1 MASRGKRAWVVCVW
15 AEVLRLASRI
25 NAENE
30 AAGDDAKLAGKHYTL
45 KMQVKKGIPVSPGV
59 AIFPATVLD
68 AEDQPIPRR
77 TVPVAQVPEEHERL
91 TRALEASTQEIET
104 VRQQTASTLGDELA
118 KIFSFHIAM
127 LADKQLLEN
136 IHGMI
141 RDQRVTAEYAVYATT
156 RRLARTFLQAD
167 NRYMR
172 ERVTDAWDLE
182 RRILKHLIG
191 RSRTALADLKHQ
203 AILIAHDLTPS
214 QTAALDKNKIKALAT
229 DAGGRTSHTAIL
241 AHALGIPAIVGLDN
255 VTSLVSSGD
264 TVIIDGNRGIVF
276 VDPDAATL
284 MEYRQEVLRMAAFE
298 DTLGQ
303 LRELPSQT
311 RDGTDI
317 ELLAN
322 IEFPSEITE
331 ALRNGAAGVGLY
343 RTEFIFLASETE
355 PSEEQQYESYVEAI
369 RALGGKP
376 LTIRTLDLG
385 ADKIADSM
393 TSADYTERNPF
404 LGCRSIRLCL
414 QNLPLFKTQLR
425 AILRASVEGPVRVM
439 FPLISNV
446 MELRQARM
454 IFSDVKEDLEEQG
467 IEYCEDIPV
476 GMMVEVPS
484 AALQARLFTREV
496 DFFSIGTN
504 DLIQYTVAVD
514 RSNERIASLYSGT
527 HPAVITLIRDVIR
540 TANRAKT
547 EVSLCGEMAGEPEYT
562 MLLLGLGLRKL
573 SITPPAIPEVK
584 KIIRSVS
591 IDQCQRVARKVSALD
606 SDREVYNYL
615 KGELNRILPD
625 VFDGR
630 SIDY

>member
-1 MASRGKRAWVVCVW
+1 
-15 AEVLRLASRI
+15 
-25 NAENE
+25 
-30 AAGDDAKLAGKHYTL
+30 
-45 KMQVKKGIPVSPGV
+45 MQVKKGIPVSPGV
-59 AIFPATVLD
+59 AIYPATVLD
-68 AEDQPIPRR
+68 AEDRPIPRR
-77 TVPVAQVPEEHERL
+77 TVPQAQLAQEHERL
-91 TRALEASTQEIET
+91 NHALQASTQDIDNL
-104 VRQQTASTLGDELA
+104 RQQTATALGDELA
-118 KIFSFHIAM
+118 KIFSFHIGM
-127 LADKQLLEN
+127 LADKQLLDS
-136 IHGMI
+136 IHNMI
-141 RDQRVTAEYAVYATT
+141 DEQRVTAQYAVYATT
-156 RRLARTFLQAD
+156 RKLARTFLQAD
-167 NRYMR
+167 SRYMR
-172 ERVTDAWDLE
+172 ERVTDVWDLE

-191 RSRTALADLKHQ
+191 RTRTTLADLTHQ

-214 QTAALDKNKIKALAT
+214 QTASLDKTKIKALAT

-255 VTSLVSSGD
+255 VTSLVSTGD

-284 MEYRQEVLRMAAFE
+284 MEYRQELQRMAAFE
-298 DTLGQ
+298 DTLGE
-303 LRELPSQT
+303 LRELPPQT

-317 ELLAN
+317 ELFAN
-322 IEFPSEITE
+322 IEFPSEINE

-343 RTEFIFLASETE
+343 RTEFLFLASETE
-355 PSEEQQYESYVEAI
+355 PSEDEQYESYVEAI
-369 RALGGKP
+369 RLLKGRP

-385 ADKIADSM
+385 ADKITDSVL
-393 TSADYTERNPF
+393 TSDYNNERNPF

-425 AILRASVEGPVRVM
+425 AILRASVEGPVQIM

-454 IFSDVKEDLEEQG
+454 ILTDVKEDLEEQG
-467 IEYCEDIPV
+467 IEYREDIPV

-562 MLLLGLGLRKL
+562 MLLLGLGLRKF

-630 SIDY
+630 SIEY